1 MHQKHLWVRSSDGED
16 GKLATVVVLNVSLVM
31 AVIGRL
37 KAFLP
42 VMQEANEKLFSG
54 IEEKGREE
62 FDIEV
67 VDEDDTKPQILMV
80 NYLLPSIILLRFS
93 IWVHLYF
100 SVQSSLILL
109 KHSLLF
115 DCLLLVSF
123 H

>member
-1 MHQKHLWVRSSDGED
+1 MWVRSSDGED